1 MNSAERSTQ
10 QLVEQYQEQALQVT
24 ELQQLLLQLYPH
36 THPAHQL
43 AASYIHDRITMFRF
57 LKKANYN
64 LKDAHA
70 LVEANLHWRMA
81 SRCDQ
86 ITPRD
91 MDNNVLWQQGL
102 VQLRGQDRYGHP
114 LMVIRLGQY
123 IPAPTAAEY
132 QPDEDSMDEDEDQD
146 HGDASSSSSS
156 SSTPPPLVNLQ
167 AGDTLGRLDR
177 RNDRFYDYK
186 RYIIFVLECLR
197 KMLWETSRR
206 LPTEQHALQTA
217 VILDL
222 QGTAVSDL
230 DHQLITYMI
239 DLLKNRYPSSVAQ
252 VYVLNYSWVFGGIW
266 QMLKRAL
273 PETARSRV
281 SFPSAVE
288 ELHEHIDKDE
298 LSVEFGG
305 VDDYSFDSDSCDAFH
320 YFGYPMV
327 HLQAPGTP
335 TKSLSRVNSSDSIYY
350 DAVSSTSTPM
360 HSPGLRPLDSLGFL
374 SMTPMMPAAHHHHA
388 SATGHGYMRRR
399 SNSIPT
405 IDITQHHDH
414 HETDLSLSAT
424 THHHQHHHHQHYHH
438 HNKSTPM
445 RASLLKHS
453 KSTAHIP
460 SFMMTPSIE
469 TDLPTSYPLGARHR
483 RRSIHG
489 GSGAKMITGSPT
501 TTTTT
506 TTSNNAS
513 SVRRTPSR
521 GPRGVRAP
529 PGNGLPRN
537 GRSSM
542 LYRLFLRPDSMFMRI
557 VASQQKMQ
565 GKVVAVIKRCA
576 DKMLRGDAKSLL
588 YWVLALIVMRGEV
601 WQLIAGAA
609 VKVLTAVG
617 EGEDIF
623 LVP

>member
-1 MNSAERSTQ
+1 MSSAEKSTQ
-10 QLVEQYQEQALQVT
+10 QLIELYQEHALQVT
-24 ELQQLLLQLYPH
+24 ELQQQLLQLYPAS
-36 THPAHQL
+36 HPAHQL
-43 AASYIHDRITMFRF
+43 VAAYINDRITMFRF
-57 LKKANYN
+57 LKKANYS
-64 LKDAHA
+64 LEEAYS
-70 LVEANLHWRMA
+70 LVEANLHWRLA
-81 SRCDQ
+81 TKCDQ

-114 LMVIRLGQY
+114 LMIIRLGQY

-146 HGDASSSSSS
+146 HGDSSSSSS
-156 SSTPPPLVNLQ
+156 NSPSSSPTTTQ
-167 AGDTLGRLDR
+167 TGDSSGRLDR

-206 LPTEQHALQTA
+206 LPTEQHALQAT

-239 DLLKNRYPSSVAQ
+239 DLLKNRYPSCVAQ

-273 PETARSRV
+273 PETARARV
-281 SFPSAVE
+281 TFPSAVE

-320 YFGYPMV
+320 YFGYPMFS
-327 HLQAPGTP
+327 LQAPGTP
-335 TKSLSRVNSSDSIYY
+335 TTLSRVNSSDSIYY
-350 DAVSSTSTPM
+350 DAVSTVSTPL
-360 HSPGLRPLDSLGFL
+360 HSPGLRPHDGLGFL
-374 SMTPMMPAAHHHHA
+374 SMTPMTPLLAP
-388 SATGHGYMRRR
+388 TNGYVRAR

-405 IDITQHHDH
+405 IDITQYHDPD
-414 HETDLSLSAT
+414 TN
-424 THHHQHHHHQHYHH
+424 HHHHHHSHHYHH
-438 HNKSTPM
+438 HHGKSTPM
-445 RASLLKHS
+445 RASLLKPS

-469 TDLPTSYPLGARHR
+469 TDLPTTYPLNTTHHR
-483 RRSIHG
+483 KRIVHG
-489 GSGAKMITGSPT
+489 GPCTVQRKASISGDANGPHTQPSQQGQRRPPRPYRPGS
-501 TTTTT
+501 
-506 TTSNNAS
+506 SE
-513 SVRRTPSR
+513 RR
-521 GPRGVRAP
+521 
-529 PGNGLPRN
+529 NL
-537 GRSSM
+537 

-557 VASQQKMQ
+557 VASQQQMQ
-565 GKVVAVIKRCA
+565 SKVAAIIKRCA

-588 YWVLALIVMRGEV
+588 YWVLALIVMRGEL

-617 EGEDIF
+617 EGDDIF
-623 LVP
+623 LV